1 MAAENMQEKPRP
13 VVGES
18 PKCANSNK
26 GLYNAIPW
34 VGNKI
39 SKYLK
44 LSSWAVAIDNLIDL
58 CYYE

>member
-18 PKCANSNK
+18 LKCANSSK
-26 GLYNAIPW
+26 RLYNAIPW

-44 LSSWAVAIDNLIDL
+44 LSSCAVAV
-58 CYYE
+58 EEAMK

>member
-1 MAAENMQEKPRP
+1 MATENMQEKPRP

-18 PKCANSNK
+18 PKCANFNK
-26 GLYNAIPW
+26 WLYNAIPW

-44 LSSWAVAIDNLIDL
+44 LSSCAVSVEEALTR
-58 CYYE
+58 